1 MLSTAAMNSE
11 LTVRPEVCAAKLAVL
26 ADPTRLA
33 VMEYL
38 LKRSGTVKEINEGI
52 RIAQNLLSHHLKVL
66 REAGL
71 VVSRRDGKAVRYTL
85 ARGVETGSSGTG
97 INLGCCSLTFS
108 KMASRTGSRSKVL

>member
-1 MLSTAAMNSE
+1 MLRNPVMNTG
-11 LTVRPEVCAAKLAVL
+11 LTVRPDVCAAKLAVL

-71 VVSRRDGKAVRYTL
+71 VVSRREGKAVRYTL
-85 ARGVETGSSGTG
+85 ARGVETGSTGTG
-97 INLGCCSLTFS
+97 INLGCCSLTFN
-108 KMASRTGSRSKVL
+108 KLNSRNRVL